1 MEISE
6 DDVRHLAALSK
17 ISLSDDEI
25 APMQQDLSKILAYVG
40 QLDELDL
47 DGVEPTFQ
55 VTNLKNVWRDDEIQ
69 PQVPRDKLLDLA
81 PEMQNNSVK
90 VPKVL

>member
-1 MEISE
+1 M
-6 DDVRHLAALSK
+6 RHLSALSK
-17 ISLSDDEI
+17 ISLEDDEI
-25 APMQQDLSKILAYVG
+25 VPMQQDLSKILAYVG

-55 VTNLKNVWRDDEIQ
+55 VTNLRNIWRNDEIQ
-69 PQVPRDKLLDLA
+69 PQVPRERMLNLA
-81 PEMQNNSVK
+81 PEVKNNSVK

>member
-1 MEISE
+1 MKISE
-6 DDVRHLAALSK
+6 DDVRHLSALSK
-17 ISLSDDEI
+17 ISLEDDEI
-25 APMQQDLSKILAYVG
+25 VPMQQDLSKILAYVG

-55 VTNLKNVWRDDEIQ
+55 VTNLRNIWRNDEIQ
-69 PQVPRDKLLDLA
+69 PQVPRERMLNLA
-81 PEMQNNSVK
+81 PEVKNNSVK